1 MKGVC
6 ICRSI
11 NYWITEEEWPEV
23 GGGEEFSTE
32 AYEVIRNV
40 LYSVSDIFT
49 LVSFTGKVFVAC

>member
-11 NYWITEEEWPEV
+11 NYWITDAEWPDV
-23 GGGEEFSTE
+23 GGGEVFFAE

-40 LYSVSDIFT
+40 LYIIS
-49 LVSFTGKVFVAC
+49 